1 MFSNAFPAAILLAIS
16 ATLVHALDN
25 GFGRT
30 PVMGFNSYND
40 IGCSLNQTYVDATIR
55 AFAQKGFKDA
65 GYKYFQVDCGWQ
77 GLKRAS
83 NGSITYDASVFPD
96 GIAPLSKL
104 ARSLGFEWSMY
115 TDQGQFACDTRS
127 AAQGLRPGSLG
138 FETQDALQFAGWNT
152 AYVKVDNC
160 YIDGADSNAPKDPRT
175 DFPDRFGKMST
186 ALQNVGIKGML
197 TCQWGVPYSS
207 PTGLQGPAE
216 WTPPISNSYRVS
228 DDITQGWASVLRTM
242 NQDIHVNLR
251 GLNGPGRWSDMD
263 LLEVGNPGMSTDEQA
278 THFAI
283 WAMFKSALMVSTPVS
298 SMSDTTRNI
307 LLNKDLIAIN
317 QDSAGKPVK
326 LIQRFSNDRDVY
338 AGPLANGDQ
347 AVLLVDHSNTV
358 RTLSV
363 DFASLGIRSAAVKNL
378 WTGRTTTGQTYY
390 SAQVNAHGSM
400 PLRLSNIMT
409 QTVPTPNLTW
419 LEAESASLAN
429 GATIQP
435 CTGCSNGQKAG
446 NIGGSNNGSASPT
459 FTNIR
464 TSQATQ
470 DVRFDYIDCEIGYM
484 GGLNT
489 RGASISIN
497 GGPGQ
502 SVIFPL
508 TGYNWDKD
516 VAKNYLVRL
525 SGFRTTGTNTMRIS
539 ALGGSSQF
547 APDFDRVGFVA

>member
-1 MFSNAFPAAILLAIS
+1 MFSNAFATAALLAAP

-30 PVMGFNSYND
+30 PVMGFNTYND
-40 IGCSLNQTYVDATIR
+40 VGCSPNQTYVDATIR

-77 GLKRAS
+77 GFQRAS
-83 NGSITYDASVFPD
+83 NGSLTYDASTFPN

-104 ARSLGFEWSMY
+104 ARDSGFQWSMY
-115 TDQGQFACDTRS
+115 TDQGKFSCDTRS

-138 FETQDALQFAGWNT
+138 FENQDALQFAGWNT

-160 YIDGADSNAPKDPRT
+160 YIDGADNNAPKDPRT

-197 TCQWGVPYSS
+197 VCQWGTPYSS

-216 WTPPISNSYRVS
+216 WTPPLANSYRVS
-228 DDITQGWASVLRTM
+228 DDITQGWASVLRIM
-242 NQDIHVNLR
+242 NQGIHVNLR
-251 GLNGPGRWSDMD
+251 GLNAPGKFSDMD

-283 WAMFKSALMVSTPVS
+283 WAMFKSALMVSTPVP

-307 LLNKDLIAIN
+307 LLNRDLIAIN
-317 QDSAGKPVK
+317 QDSAGQPVK

-358 RTLSV
+358 RTLSI
-363 DFASLGIRSAAVKNL
+363 DFASLGIRSATVKNL
-378 WTGRTTTGQTYY
+378 WTGRTTTGQTSY
-390 SAQVNAHGSM
+390 SAQVNAHGSL
-400 PLRLSNIMT
+400 PLRLSNIAT
-409 QTVPTPNLTW
+409 QSVSAPRLTW
-419 LEAESASLAN
+419 IEAESGSFAGGAN
-429 GATIQP
+429 VQS
-435 CTGCSNGQKAG
+435 CSGCSGGQKAG
-446 NIGGSNNGSASPT
+446 NIANGGGSLTLS
-459 FTNIR
+459 NIR

-470 DVRFDYIDCEIGYM
+470 DVRFDYIDCEVGYM

-489 RGASISIN
+489 RGASISVN

-516 VAKNYLVRL
+516 VAKNHLVRL
-525 SGFRTTGTNTMRIS
+525 SGFSTTGTNTIKIS
-539 ALGGSSQF
+539 GLSGNTQY
-547 APDFDRVGFVA
+547 APDFDRVGVVA